1 MEENLGIW
9 EGEWED
15 RGTQA
20 ALCRAGGARPLGR
33 SAAGEMPRRAI
44 PSAL

>member
-1 MEENLGIW
+1 MKENLGIW

-20 ALCRAGGARPLGR
+20 AGGARPLGR
-33 SAAGEMPRRAI
+33 SAAGEMPRRAT
-44 PSAL
+44 PSPL